1 MNKSQNTLMEVYELI
16 SDLDPRPGIDKVE
29 EIYFEALTARFA
41 RIADIFMNK
50 VLKLIFF
57 INREFSE
64 TFIDRAN
71 LAEKLILVTK
81 TDEIAATRDL
91 RNRITHEYEEE
102 NIYKLY
108 RKAIRLVP
116 ELTSSIEMTN
126 NCLESREWF
135 LT

>member
-1 MNKSQNTLMEVYELI
+1 M
-16 SDLDPRPGIDKVE
+16 
-29 EIYFEALTARFA
+29 
-41 RIADIFMNK
+41 
-50 VLKLIFF
+50 
-57 INREFSE
+57 NRECDE
-64 TFIDRAN
+64 TLIDREN

-81 TDEIAATRDL
+81 ADEIAATRDL

-108 RKAIRLVP
+108 RKAKQLVP

-126 NCLESREWF
+126 NYLESREWF